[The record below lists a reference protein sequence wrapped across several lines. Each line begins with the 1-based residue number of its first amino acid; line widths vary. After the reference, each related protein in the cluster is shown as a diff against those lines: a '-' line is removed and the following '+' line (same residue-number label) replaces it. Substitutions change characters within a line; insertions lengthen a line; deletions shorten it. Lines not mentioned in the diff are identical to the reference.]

1 MPRKPPTITLTH
13 PISKELFERIEQ
25 AVREAGHSPAIDV
38 SENIEPLPPANSW
51 RPKQSTSYATPA

>member
-38 SENIEPLPPANSW
+38 SENIEQKPPVRDGAKAEGKRFHSW
-51 RPKQSTSYATPA
+51 